1 MKSVDVKPVP
11 ENIQGVLFDLDGTLL
26 DSAPDLYAALVEQC
40 AEEGVPA
47 PPYAPVREV
56 VSRGSRAVLRCA
68 FAERGELALEGLVPR
83 YLEIYERVMAQQTRP
98 FDGID
103 SLLERIEAQGL
114 RWGIVTN
121 KAGFLTDELVSQ
133 IGWATR
139 ASAVVCGDTLPVKK
153 PDPAPVLLACER
165 AGLDPARCLFVGDD
179 RRDVQAG
186 AAAGLY
192 TVAVSWGYLD
202 GGDPHEWG
210 ADVVLDTP
218 AQLAALLQLQPVTA

>member
-1 MKSVDVKPVP
+1 MKPVP

-40 AEEGVPA
+40 AEEGVPV

-56 VSRGSRAVLRCA
+56 VSRGSRAILRCA
-68 FAERGELALEGLVPR
+68 FAERDELALEGLMPR
-83 YLEIYERVMAQQTRP
+83 YLEIYQRVMAQQTRA

-121 KAGFLTDELVSQ
+121 KPGFLTDELVNR

-139 ASAVVCGDTLPVKK
+139 ASAVVSGDTLPVKK

-179 RRDVQAG
+179 RRDIQAG

-192 TVAVSWGYLD
+192 TVEVSWGYLD

-210 ADVVLDTP
+210 ADAVLDTP
-218 AQLAALLQLQPVTA
+218 GQLAALLQLQPVTA

>member
-1 MKSVDVKPVP
+1 
-11 ENIQGVLFDLDGTLL
+11 VLD
-26 DSAPDLYAALVEQC
+26 A
-40 AEEGVPA
+40 
-47 PPYAPVREV
+47 
-56 VSRGSRAVLRCA
+56 
-68 FAERGELALEGLVPR
+68 LVPR
-83 YLEIYERVMAQQTRP
+83 YLEIYESVMAQQTRP

-103 SLLERIEAQGL
+103 NLLERIEAQGL

-121 KAGFLTDELVSQ
+121 KAAFLTDELISR
-133 IGWATR
+133 IGWTSR
-139 ASAVVCGDTLPVKK
+139 ASAVVSGDTLPVKK

-179 RRDVQAG
+179 RRDVLAG

>member
-1 MKSVDVKPVP
+1 MKLVP

-26 DSAPDLYAALVEQC
+26 DSAPDLYAALV
-40 AEEGVPA
+40 VP
-47 PPYAPVREV
+47 
-56 VSRGSRAVLRCA
+56 RGSRAVLRCA
-68 FAERGELALEGLVPR
+68 FADRDESVLDALVPR
-83 YLEIYERVMAQQTRP
+83 YLEIYESVMAQQTRP

-103 SLLERIEAQGL
+103 NLLERIEAQGL

-121 KAGFLTDELVSQ
+121 KAAFLTDELISR
-133 IGWATR
+133 IGWTSR
-139 ASAVVCGDTLPVKK
+139 ASAVVSGDTLPVKK

-179 RRDVQAG
+179 RRDVLAG